1 MKTPHSEVRLHVPVR
16 ALGLALLLATLAPLA
31 EGFSG
36 ASAQGTGSPSPLA
49 DIPVREVT
57 VFKDGHAFVLHN
69 GTLPVNQAGD
79 VVIDYLPR
87 PVIGTFW
94 PFSSDN
100 RARLTSV
107 VADRHKVSV
116 DRTAIS
122 LRELIEANVGRAVTI
137 TEQGASG
144 ILEYPA
150 TILAVPAQSA
160 DEQETLDPTA
170 SGGKVEVKGNI
181 VMLRTASEVKVVAI
195 DRILGLGF
203 PDSYDQR
210 LSREEFRG
218 MLTLD
223 LDWEGRGPDRDAD
236 VGLLYLQKGIRWIP
250 NYRVDIDGNG
260 GAVVKLQATLI
271 NELADLDDVTAH
283 LVIGVPRFVFQ
294 DTPDPMALQE
304 AAADLSQYFRPESQT
319 ALGFS
324 NALMTQATFAYEEG
338 GFRQDRAPAGSGGE
352 PGPEVSGSAENEDLF
367 VFTVEH
373 VTLEK
378 GQRMV
383 LPVAEYEMDYE
394 DVFAL
399 AIPFTPPPEV
409 WRNFNTGR
417 QSELAQV
424 LGAPKVMHKIRLTNG
439 SDHPLTTAP
448 ALILADDRLL
458 AQGMMRYAA
467 PGAET
472 DLEITNAVDI
482 QVKKK
487 DNETGRVPNATV
499 WQGDQYG
506 RVDLGGTITLTNYR
520 DEPLTVEVTRHVL
533 GNVVSAARDGEIEMV
548 NLFEDPSFSQGA
560 GPFPT
565 WWGWFSWPWW
575 WHHFNSVGRITW
587 TVDLEP
593 AEPLELVYTW
603 NYFWR

>member
-1 MKTPHSEVRLHVPVR
+1 
-16 ALGLALLLATLAPLA
+16 LGAA
-31 EGFSG
+31 G
-36 ASAQGTGSPSPLA
+36 AQVTQSPSPLS
-49 DIPVREVT
+49 DMPVREVT
-57 VFKDGHAFVLHN
+57 VFKDGHAFVLHS
-69 GTLPVNQAGD
+69 GTVPVNRDGD
-79 VVIDYLPR
+79 VILDYLPR

-107 VADRHKVSV
+107 VADRHRVSV
-116 DRTAIS
+116 DRTAIT
-122 LRELIEANVGRAVTI
+122 LRELMEANVGRAVI
-137 TEQGASG
+137 IREQGPSG
-144 ILEYPA
+144 VMEYPA
-150 TILAVPAQSA
+150 TILDVPAQSA
-160 DEQETLDPTA
+160 DEQETLDPTGP
-170 SGGKVEVKGNI
+170 GGRVEVKGNI
-181 VMLRTASEVKVVAI
+181 VLLQTASEVKVVAI
-195 DRILGLGF
+195 ERILGLGF
-203 PDSYDQR
+203 PDNYDGLLPR
-210 LSREEFRG
+210 GEFRG
-218 MLTLD
+218 MLTLN
-223 LDWEGRGPDRDAD
+223 LDWGGGTGRDAD
-236 VGLLYLQKGIRWIP
+236 VGLLYLQRGIRWIP
-250 NYRVDIDGNG
+250 NYKVEIDGDG
-260 GAVVKLQATLI
+260 RAVVRLQATLV
-271 NELADLDDVTAH
+271 NELADLDDVTTH

-304 AAADLSQYFRPESQT
+304 TAAELSQYFRQGSQT
-319 ALGFS
+319 AQGFS
-324 NALMTQATFAYEEG
+324 NALMTQVGFAYEAEG
-338 GFRQDRAPAGSGGE
+338 LRQDMAPAGPGGE
-352 PGPEVSGSAENEDLF
+352 TGPEVVGSAENEDLF

-373 VTLEK
+373 VTLKK

-383 LPVAEYEMDYE
+383 LPVAEYEMDYR

-399 AIPFTPPPEV
+399 SIPFTPPPEV
-409 WRNFNTGR
+409 WRNFNAGR
-417 QSELAQV
+417 QSEMAQI
-424 LGAPKVMHKIRLTNG
+424 LGAPKVMHKIRLTNDG
-439 SDHPLTTAP
+439 DHPLTTAP
-448 ALILADDRLL
+448 ALILANDRLL

-467 PGAET
+467 PGAEV

-506 RVDLGGTITLTNYR
+506 RVDLGGTITLTSYR
-520 DEPLTVEVTRHVL
+520 DEPLTVEVVRHVL

-593 AEPLELVYTW
+593 SEPMELAYTW